1 MAKREKKSLASMLG
15 QREID
20 PTEIEKAATK
30 LHSKPEVKKQPPV
43 KPKKEQLIRVSV
55 DTPKGLYMKMKEA
68 AFEEDIKSLRHF
80 YLHCARIYLDS
91 KDKSE

>member
-1 MAKREKKSLASMLG
+1 MAKREKKSLASMIG

-20 PTEIEKAATK
+20 PTEIEKAAIE
-30 LHSKPEVKKQPPV
+30 LHNKPEVKKQPTT

-55 DTPKGLYMKMKEA
+55 DTPKGLYMKMKET

-80 YLHCARIYLDS
+80 YLHCAKVYLES
-91 KDKSE
+91 KGKL